1 MFSAKANLIARASM
15 SRSRGYVRRWLGDS
29 VKKTKESTP
38 KSSAAAAAPAAKKKT
53 GWWHSA
59 ELWGGLGALAGW
71 GMSGSAIYDAA
82 LKGPELISLTMTPVL
97 IVYSSM
103 FAYWSFIIIPKNYL
117 LASCHIANVIA
128 QSNQLRRGLEY
139 KMESGQD
146 EEVQKFYQTAA
157 VGGSLVAGS
166 VLFGGMAQRAV
177 VNADLGV
184 VSSIAAADAGTFTVH
199 FWAPMSKWLIR

>member
-1 MFSAKANLIARASM
+1 M

-146 EEVQKFYQTAA
+146 EDVKKFYQTAA
-157 VGGSLVAGS
+157 VGGSSSAAATTGVPPRSPPPARHPNLS
-166 VLFGGMAQRAV
+166 VLLTYLYCRSCNSLKSKAV
-177 VNADLGV
+177 CRVT
-184 VSSIAAADAGTFTVH
+184 VS
-199 FWAPMSKWLIR
+199 